1 MNHNEANDIL
11 MHYGVLG
18 MKWGQRR
25 ARKFAAKSAKAS
37 AKGKTKKAQKYK
49 AKSEQI
55 KSYHQKMGGKKTYER
70 VAKTSTGK
78 AIAQSILMGTY
89 GSLKY
94 NEARAKGQ
102 KRGKAAVN
110 GLLYRA
116 ANASTGGIVSVVEP
130 RRRKKRGGK
139 EEVRADIIR

>member
-25 ARKFAAKSAKAS
+25 ARKFATKSAKAS
-37 AKGKTKKAQKYK
+37 AKGKTEKAQKYK
-49 AKSEQI
+49 AKSEKI

-78 AIAQSILMGTY
+78 AIAQSMLMGTY

-110 GLLYRA
+110 GLLYGA
-116 ANASTGGIVSVVEP
+116 ANSSTGGIVSVVEP
-130 RRRKKRGGK
+130 RLRKKRGGK
-139 EEVRADIIR
+139 EGVRADIIR